1 MNDKIYWCKDDP
13 AHAAML
19 AVQSIHQS
27 FGNDSV
33 IAFNK
38 PDWRIRLWAWI
49 LWHKGNV
56 SHTSLLHWEGLMAKV
71 VEHELTHEGQ
81 TVYYNVTV
89 EDLPDIEGVY
99 VIPHQLKKKLDTVW
113 DVNTHQHA
121 LPYNLSIT
129 WRSLLRSGVEY
140 TLPIWSAWLGR
151 AILRVFGDDP
161 LPVTC
166 SGYVYYLLTGSTE
179 PSDLLIPPHLLI
191 PALHS
196 VTNDLP
202 NRN

>member
-1 MNDKIYWCKDDP
+1 MNDKVYWCKDDP

-27 FGNDSV
+27 SGNDAV

-38 PDWRIRLWAWI
+38 PDRRIRFWAWV
-49 LWHKGNV
+49 LGHKGSV
-56 SHTSLLHWEGLMAKV
+56 SHTSFLNWDKDRTAIL
-71 VEHELTHEGQ
+71 EHELTHDGRVTYYGI
-81 TVYYNVTV
+81 TVDELT
-89 EDLPDIEGVY
+89 DIEGVY
-99 VIPHQLKKKLDTVW
+99 VLPHNLIAKLYEVYLNNILHT
-113 DVNTHQHA
+113 
-121 LPYNLSIT
+121 LPHHLRIT

-140 TLPIWSAWLGR
+140 TLPPWSAWLGR

-166 SGYVYYLLTGSTE
+166 SGYVYYLLTGSSE
-179 PSDLLIPPHLLI
+179 PDDRLLPPHLLI
-191 PALHS
+191 PALHA